1 VEHPFFFS
9 PPICSQKYIIIF
21 LQKAKN
27 MFKDEGVNASKLIRF
42 SEFTQIRDG
51 HVPAEAE

>member
-1 VEHPFFFS
+1 
-9 PPICSQKYIIIF
+9 
-21 LQKAKN
+21 
-27 MFKDEGVNASKLIRF
+27 MFKDEEVNASKLIRF